1 MQKFLQ
7 IDFIYYFKL
16 PRFLCKIFLPLHPIG
31 SKQGLREKMGAVAV
45 GAAQV
50 QEVVGQATAVVG
62 VPAACEAVSQQARRA
77 QPARP
82 HLGPV

>member
-1 MQKFLQ
+1 
-7 IDFIYYFKL
+7 
-16 PRFLCKIFLPLHPIG
+16 
-31 SKQGLREKMGAVAV
+31 MGAVAV

-50 QEVVGQATAVVG
+50 EKVVGQATAVVG

-82 HLGPV
+82 HLLIPPTNY